1 MFSKRILLLVAF
13 YLLKNVAAFDASSSS
28 NVAVYWGQN
37 SGGGQENLSTYCA
50 SDAVDIVLLS
60 FLYSFPDNLAVDF
73 SDACSDTFSDGLKHC
88 SQIGKDIK
96 TCQDNGKIVLLSM
109 GGAIGNYGFDS
120 DSEAKDFAET
130 LWNKFGGGSD
140 DERPFDDAVV
150 DGFDFDLENQQQ
162 TGIPALGQG
171 LRSYF
176 AKDSS
181 KTYYLSAAPQCPY
194 PDASVG
200 DLLSEVDIDFAF
212 IQFYNNY
219 CKLGSSFNW
228 DTWQDYATNTSPN
241 KDIRLYLGLPGDSS
255 SAGSGYT
262 SASDVESYLSDIKSD
277 KNFGGIS
284 LWDAASSWRNT
295 NNGKNYAQQM
305 KSLLGSSDSDETS
318 TSSTKTATTGS
329 TSKSAS
335 TKATSTKATSTTST
349 DVGSTADVKAEPT
362 STNNGNVLTTYTR
375 PSTFKTITTTGTVS
389 YIVTLS
395 QSPTFDD
402 GLYKGNDYHKSSPQD
417 GQYDN
422 SKFNNGQ
429 WEES

>member
-1 MFSKRILLLVAF
+1 MFSKRILLLIAF
-13 YLLKNVAAFDASSSS
+13 CLFKNVAAFDASSNS
-28 NVAVYWGQN
+28 NIAVYWGQN
-37 SGGGQENLSTYCA
+37 SGGGQERLSTYCA

-60 FLYSFPDNLAVDF
+60 FLSSFPDDLAINF
-73 SDACSDTFSDGLKHC
+73 SNACSDSFSDGLNHC
-88 SQIGKDIK
+88 TQIGKDIK

-109 GGAIGNYGFDS
+109 GGAIGNYGFES
-120 DSEAKDFAET
+120 DSEGQDFAKT

-140 DERPFDDAVV
+140 DERPFDDAIV
-150 DGFDFDLENQQQ
+150 DGFDFDLENKQQ
-162 TGIPALGQG
+162 TGVAALGKE
-171 LRSYF
+171 LRNYF
-176 AKDSS
+176 AKDTS
-181 KTYYLSAAPQCPY
+181 KSYYLSAAPQCPF
-194 PDASVG
+194 PDESVG

-241 KDIRLYLGLPGDSS
+241 KDIRLFLGLPGDSS
-255 SAGSGYT
+255 SAGSGYS
-262 SASDVESYLSDIKSD
+262 SASDVKSYLSDIKSD

-284 LWDAASSWRNT
+284 LWDAASSWRNAK
-295 NNGKNYAQQM
+295 NGKNFAQQM
-305 KSLLGSSDSDETS
+305 RSLLGSSGSDSTS
-318 TSSTKTATTGS
+318 TSAKTTTKGS

-335 TKATSTKATSTTST
+335 TKATTKAISTTSSA
-349 DVGSTADVKAEPT
+349 VGSTTDVKAAPT

-402 GLYKGNDYHKSSPQD
+402 GLYRGNDYHNSAPPD
-417 GQYDN
+417 GLYDN

-429 WEES
+429 WKEN

>member
-60 FLYSFPDNLAVDF
+60 FLYSFPDDLAVDF
-73 SDACSDTFSDGLKHC
+73 SNSCSDTFSDGLKHC
-88 SQIGKDIK
+88 TQIGEDIK

-120 DSEAKDFAET
+120 DSEAEEFAKT

-140 DERPFDDAVV
+140 DERPFDDAIV

-162 TGIPALGQG
+162 TGVPALGKE

-200 DLLSEVDIDFAF
+200 DLLSDVDIDFAF

-219 CKLGSSFNW
+219 CALGSSFNW

-262 SASDVESYLSDIKSD
+262 SASDVESYLTDIKSD

-305 KSLLGSSDSDETS
+305 KSLLGSSDSDESS
-318 TSSTKTATTGS
+318 TSSKKTTTGS

-349 DVGSTADVKAEPT
+349 DVGSTADIKAEPT
-362 STNNGNVLTTYTR
+362 STKNGNVLTTYTR

-395 QSPTFDD
+395 QSPTFND
-402 GLYKGNDYHKSSPQD
+402 GLYRGNDYYKSSAQD

-422 SKFNNGQ
+422 SKFNDGQ
-429 WEES
+429 WEEK